1 MSGISITA
9 WGETKSVM
17 DFLNDTRIEPSLTRD
32 VIVKRIKRGMV
43 PEIALTKGV
52 CDESRAGDTKKRREA
67 RDEKLEQRVR
77 MFLLAQEVRRKY
89 DAGVEGPDIMQRYDL
104 SKSQYEK
111 FIIKNEY
118 YNIHWDGSS
127 VPDKFKDVVKEIKE
141 QKACV

>member
-9 WGETKSVM
+9 WGETKSIM
-17 DFLNDTRIEPSLTRD
+17 DFLSDPRIEPSLTRD

-52 CDESRAGDTKKRREA
+52 CDESRAGDTRKRREA

-77 MFLLAQEVRRKY
+77 MFLLAQEVRKKY
-89 DAGVEGPDIMQRYDL
+89 EAGVEGPDIMERYDI

-111 FIIKNEY
+111 FISGNEY
-118 YNIHWDGSS
+118 YNIHWGGTN
-127 VPDKFKDVVKEIKE
+127 VPEKFKDMVKKIKDK
-141 QKACV
+141 KADM

>member
-111 FIIKNEY
+111 FISKNEY

-127 VPDKFKDVVKEIKE
+127 VPDKFKDIVKEIKE